1 MKAFR
6 VVSSYS
12 PAGDQ
17 PKAIK
22 ELIHNLQSGA
32 KYQTLM
38 GITGSGKTYTIAKVL
53 EHIQKAALILS
64 PNKTLAAQLYNEFS
78 QFFPEENVHFFIS
91 YYDYYR
97 PEAYIPETDTYL
109 EKDALINQ
117 DIDALRHAATISLL
131 EDKQAIVIASVSAIY
146 GIGAPEEY
154 LAQRLEI
161 RLGGEIAREDL
172 CFNLANRLLYKREFE
187 NLTRGT
193 FRLTGDTLEIIPSH
207 ETEKAFRI
215 IFLGDQVEEIHLID
229 ALTKKTV
236 KQVDRAV
243 IYPASHFTTAEP
255 NLKRAI
261 QSIRQELEE
270 QLNYFRS
277 IGKVIEAERLES
289 RTLYDL
295 ALLSENGTCPG
306 IENYSR
312 HLAGRKAGEPPVTLI
327 DYFPKDYIMI
337 IDESHVTIPQLRGMY
352 EGDRS
357 RKQTLVDFGFR
368 LPSALDN
375 RPLKFDEVLARINQC
390 IFVSATPGPFELEVS
405 RKCVV
410 ELINRPTGITDPVI
424 EIRPASGQVKDC
436 LEESV
441 NEIKK
446 GGKVLVMTITKKIAE
461 ELAVYFRE
469 RNVRARYI
477 HSELNAIERYDLLRA
492 LRSDLIDVL
501 IGVNL
506 LREGLDLVEVSL
518 VCILDADKEGFL
530 RSSRSLIQIIGRAA
544 RNISGR
550 AILYADKITESI
562 KIAVEETNRRRKIQ
576 LDYNRRNK
584 IKPYQPK
591 PAPLQNFFLEISRQ
605 ADTSIALAE
614 TEIKGLEEEMY
625 KLAKEQK
632 FEEALQIREKL
643 KALKKLRIMLSDEK
657 VVEEGADPD
666 S

>member
-1 MKAFR
+1 PHTKYVKPKIIRSHADI
-6 VVSSYS
+6 S
-12 PAGDQ
+12 P
-17 PKAIK
+17 
-22 ELIHNLQSGA
+22 L
-32 KYQTLM
+32 
-38 GITGSGKTYTIAKVL
+38 
-53 EHIQKAALILS
+53 
-64 PNKTLAAQLYNEFS
+64 
-78 QFFPEENVHFFIS
+78 
-91 YYDYYR
+91 
-97 PEAYIPETDTYL
+97 
-109 EKDALINQ
+109 KDS
-117 DIDALRHAATISLL
+117 IDS
-131 EDKQAIVIASVSAIY
+131 
-146 GIGAPEEY
+146 
-154 LAQRLEI
+154 
-161 RLGGEIAREDL
+161 
-172 CFNLANRLLYKREFE
+172 
-187 NLTRGT
+187 
-193 FRLTGDTLEIIPSH
+193 
-207 ETEKAFRI
+207 
-215 IFLGDQVEEIHLID
+215 
-229 ALTKKTV
+229 
-236 KQVDRAV
+236 
-243 IYPASHFTTAEP
+243 

-544 RNISGR
+544 RNIRGR